1 MIGLRNR
8 VFDLHL
14 DEVPPELLLDGQ
26 ALHIC
31 GAGALDVLDGVYGR
45 MLGEGLELDFDDD
58 CGGAHVLELQCEPE
72 VEDSGGR
79 DVVETALEPQHAE
92 AGQRLLESQQQVQ
105 GLLDTGPDDEGH
117 AEGVAVEHLVE
128 GCGWVGLLKG
138 AALDFGEDALLALGE
153 GLVAEE
159 HGRVGLVVFHK
170 SRELLH
176 AGLDQRLEGLQ
187 LGVEGFDERA
197 GMQRLGLF
205 LFRSLRILLSV
216 GNDIVEQRQVFG
228 VLFIRHS
235 FRGLE
240 VEACSLKAKET
251 SRVKRLVEIFDLFFD
266 ADVLLFGG
274 LLHGLLEAFRTVE
287 GFTEA
292 VPALQEEE
300 LAVSGA
306 RGVVPE
312 IAEAR

>member
-1 MIGLRNR
+1 VIGLRNR

-128 GCGWVGLLKG
+128 GCSWVGLLEG
-138 AALDFGEDALLALGE
+138 AALDLGEDALLALGE

-197 GMQRLGLF
+197 GMQ
-205 LFRSLRILLSV
+205 
-216 GNDIVEQRQVFG
+216 
-228 VLFIRHS
+228 
-235 FRGLE
+235 
-240 VEACSLKAKET
+240 
-251 SRVKRLVEIFDLFFD
+251 
-266 ADVLLFGG
+266 
-274 LLHGLLEAFRTVE
+274 
-287 GFTEA
+287 
-292 VPALQEEE
+292 
-300 LAVSGA
+300 
-306 RGVVPE
+306 
-312 IAEAR
+312 